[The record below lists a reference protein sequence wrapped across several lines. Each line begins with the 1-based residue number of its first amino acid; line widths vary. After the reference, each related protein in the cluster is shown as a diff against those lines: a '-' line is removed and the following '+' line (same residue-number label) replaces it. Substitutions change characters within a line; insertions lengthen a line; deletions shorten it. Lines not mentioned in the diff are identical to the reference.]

1 MSAADSSSD
10 RPSRLAIVASI
21 LIAGVALSLAGYWL
35 LARGEGELLEA
46 RLIDRA
52 DLRIHALNR
61 RFSSAAGTNLAPF
74 SRLRGSGKDRRQAFR
89 DMAEVRLSPDSD
101 ILGLMWAPRVARQ
114 SREEFEQTVAAEGIE
129 DFRIRSETDAAAGAL
144 DLYPILYAEP
154 ETCQSMLGFDLGS
167 SPPLRAAMGEAQET
181 DAVATT
187 RPMVWRDAPFEGL
200 VVVAVR
206 AVDSR
211 RPAGDAAAPSRQNPQ
226 GFAVSVIG
234 VGKMIEDALNPFPPG
249 IDVVLFDVSDPNG
262 LKPECVYSS
271 ADRVVRLVDR
281 ASLPQPPAGLTM
293 PRRELLVPGRPW
305 FAQGIPSKRYVAEHR
320 SLTPLV
326 VLLAGVFAT
335 VAVAAYANILLGR
348 SAKVRELVIRRTAEL
363 NEANQQLSRE
373 RFLLD
378 TLLDQSPDYIY
389 FKDTASRFLRVSKA
403 LAEYLGFDSPAEAV
417 GKTDFD
423 VFRIDLAECYRK
435 DEERIMATGQTV
447 VDKEE
452 QQTGRAGEPI
462 CMSTT
467 KVPLRDELGR
477 IVGTFG
483 ISRDITER
491 KKAEVELAR
500 AKAEAEAASR
510 AKSDFVANMSHEI
523 RTPMNAIIGMTEL
536 VLETPLDHSQREYLR
551 MVLESSESL
560 LSILNDVLDFSKI
573 EAGKLDLERAPFDLR
588 EVVGDTMK
596 SLAFRAHMKGLELA
610 CRIDPGVPERLVGD
624 GGRLRQVVVNL
635 VGNAIKF
642 TESGEVVL
650 ELSGE
655 LLSDQSARLLV
666 SVRDTGIG
674 IPEQRRQGIFNAFE
688 QADLSTTRRFGGSGL
703 GLAISNRLVEMM
715 GGRIWLESTP
725 GEGSTF
731 YFTAVFELA
740 PGVEPARMT
749 HLVTGTPV
757 LVVDDNAT
765 NRRILHEMLSSWGM
779 KPTLAAGV
787 SEAIALAEQAQR
799 AGSPFPLILTDANMP
814 ELDGFDLARHIRQ
827 HEQLGSTVVMMLTS
841 GGYPDGISRCNE
853 LGIAAYLLKPIKQS
867 ELFDAVVMSLGI
879 RGGPMEP
886 VQRADLCCHVPPLR
900 VLLAE
905 DSLVSQKLAVGLL
918 ERHGHQV
925 VVANHGREAIAALQS
940 QEFDLV
946 LMDVQMPEMDG
957 YDATAAIRAME
968 RGSSKHIPIVAMTAH
983 AMKGD
988 RQRCL
993 QAGMDGYVAKP
1004 IRAAVLFQAIADVLA
1019 GHTTETSGELA
1030 EEEPKTPGVDWHEA
1044 LNAVGGDRALLND
1057 VVRGFLEEC
1066 PRLVETLRNA
1076 VSQSDQRQVADA
1088 AHQLKGVLRY
1098 FGLGEAY
1105 QTAWRVEKAAR
1116 QGDLLLAPEDLE
1128 QLEAATAQLMEV
1140 VATEWRQD
1148 VPPV

>member
-1 MSAADSSSD
+1 MSAAGSSPD
-10 RPSRLAIVASI
+10 RRSRLAFVASI
-21 LIAGVALSLAGYWL
+21 LIAGMAVSLAGYWL
-35 LARGEGELLEA
+35 LARGEDELLEA
-46 RLIDRA
+46 RVIDRA

-61 RFSSAAGTNLAPF
+61 RFSHAAGANLVPL
-74 SRLRGSGKDRRQAFR
+74 SRLHGSGKDRRQGFR
-89 DMAEVRLSPDSD
+89 NMAEIRLSPNSD
-101 ILGLMWAPRVARQ
+101 ILGLIWAPRVDGQ
-114 SREEFEQTVAAEGIE
+114 SREEFEQAVAAEDVEG
-129 DFRIRSETDAAAGAL
+129 FRIRSATDAGRPAGS
-144 DLYPILYAEP
+144 LYPVLYAEP
-154 ETCQSMLGFDLGS
+154 EACQSMLGFDLGS
-167 SPPLRAAMGEAQET
+167 SPPLRTAMEEALQA
-181 DAVATT
+181 DRVATT
-187 RPMVWRDAPFEGL
+187 RPMVWRDAPFDGL
-200 VVVAVR
+200 VVAAFR
-206 AVDSR
+206 AVGSG
-211 RPAGDAAAPSRQNPQ
+211 RPPGDAAAPSHPNLQ

-249 IDVVLFDVSDPNG
+249 IDVVLFDGSDPNA
-262 LKPECVYSS
+262 LRPECLYSS
-271 ADRVVRLVDR
+271 SDRVVRLVDQ
-281 ASLPQPPAGLTM
+281 AGLPQPPAGLTM
-293 PRRELLVPGRPW
+293 PMRELLVPGRPW
-305 FAQGIPSKRYVAEHR
+305 FAQGIPSAQYVADHA
-320 SLTPLV
+320 SLTPLA

-335 VAVAAYANILLGR
+335 LAVAAYASILLGR
-348 SAKVRELVIRRTAEL
+348 SEKIRELVIRRTAEL
-363 NEANQQLSRE
+363 NAANQELSRE

-389 FKDTASRFLRVSKA
+389 FKDTASRFLRVSRT
-403 LAEYLGFDSPAEAV
+403 LAEYLGFRSVADAM

-423 VFRIDLAECYRK
+423 VFRTELAEGYRK
-435 DEERIMATGQTV
+435 DEERIMATGQPV

-452 QQTGRAGEPI
+452 QQTGREGEPI

-467 KVPLRDELGR
+467 KVPLRDQEGR

-510 AKSDFVANMSHEI
+510 AKSDFLANMSHEI

-536 VLETPLDHSQREYLR
+536 VLETPLDDSQREYLR

-610 CRIDPGVPERLVGD
+610 CRIDPGVPDRLVGD
-624 GGRLRQVVVNL
+624 AGRLRQVVVNL

-650 ELSGE
+650 ELSSE
-655 LLSDQSARLLV
+655 FVSDQRTRLLV
-666 SVRDTGIG
+666 AVRDTGIG

-703 GLAISNRLVEMM
+703 GLTISSRLVKMM
-715 GGRIWLESTP
+715 GGRIGLESTP

-731 YFTAVFELA
+731 HFTAVFELA

-749 HLVTGTPV
+749 QLVAGTPV

-779 KPTLAAGV
+779 KPTPATGV
-787 SEAIALAEQAQR
+787 PEAITLAEQAQR

-814 ELDGFDLARHIRQ
+814 ERDGFDLARHIRQ
-827 HEQLGSTVVMMLTS
+827 HEELGGTIVLMLTS
-841 GGYPDGISRCNE
+841 GGYPDGVSRCNE

-879 RGGPMEP
+879 RGQTEP
-886 VQRADLCCHVPPLR
+886 VPRADVCCHLPPLR

-925 VVANHGREAIAALQS
+925 VVASHGREAIAAFQS
-940 QEFDLV
+940 QTFDLV

-968 RGSSKHIPIVAMTAH
+968 RGTGKHIPIVAMTAH

-993 QAGMDGYVAKP
+993 QAGMDGYIAKP
-1004 IRAAVLFQAIADVLA
+1004 IRAAALFQAIADVLA
-1019 GHTTETSGELA
+1019 GRATEPGDAAADER
-1030 EEEPKTPGVDWHEA
+1030 PQTPGVDWQEA
-1044 LNAVGGDRALLND
+1044 LNAVGGDRRLLDD

-1066 PRLVETLRNA
+1066 PRLLETLRKA
-1076 VSQSDQRQVADA
+1076 VRQSDPRDVTDA

-1098 FGLGEAY
+1098 FGPGEAY
-1105 QTAWRVEKAAR
+1105 QAAWRLEKVAR
-1116 QGDLLLAPEDLE
+1116 QGDLRHAPEELQ
-1128 QLEAATAQLMEV
+1128 QLEAATAQLIDTV
-1140 VATEWRQD
+1140 GSTWRQGA
-1148 VPPV
+1148 PAW